1 MTAKRGWETDD
12 KNQSNRKDLQGIRKS
27 ITFLM
32 ARKIRAAAE
41 KHEDV
46 CAVSTLFTAG
56 IYATQKMSECV
67 TYSKH
72 RVLLT

>member
-1 MTAKRGWETDD
+1 MTAKRGRETDD
-12 KNQSNRKDLQGIRKS
+12 KNHSNRKDLQGIRKS

-32 ARKIRAAAE
+32 TRKITAAAE
-41 KHEDV
+41 KHEDL
-46 CAVSTLFTAG
+46 CGISPLFTAG
-56 IYATQKMSECV
+56 IYTTQKISECV